1 MGVES
6 KTQTFLQVSVFS
18 TGEISDPVFVT
29 KPSFQSFMARV
40 SKPCF
45 STPEPIWLFL
55 TLRVTNPC
63 RKNEKKPNNVTKTLN
78 SVLKEGLRNVGMP
91 YKM

>member
-1 MGVES
+1 MSLAERG
-6 KTQTFLQVSVFS
+6 KVFS
-18 TGEISDPVFVT
+18 AGKISDSIFAT
-29 KPSFQSFMARV
+29 KPSSQSFMDCD

-45 STPEPIWLFL
+45 SHPSLFGCFL

-63 RKNEKKPNNVTKTLN
+63 RKNEEKPNNVTKTLN

>member
-1 MGVES
+1 MCLTKRG
-6 KTQTFLQVSVFS
+6 KVF
-18 TGEISDPVFVT
+18 TAGEISDSIFAT
-29 KPSFQSFMARV
+29 KPSPQSLMDCD

-45 STPEPIWLFL
+45 SHPSLFGCFL

-63 RKNEKKPNNVTKTLN
+63 RKNDKKPNNVTKTLN